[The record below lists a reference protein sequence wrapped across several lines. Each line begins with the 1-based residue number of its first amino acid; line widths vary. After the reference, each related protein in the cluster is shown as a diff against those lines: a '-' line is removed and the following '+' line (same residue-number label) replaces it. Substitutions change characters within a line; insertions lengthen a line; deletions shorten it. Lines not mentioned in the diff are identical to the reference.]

1 MAQMGAQPVAQSSR
15 PASRRSSLPAQL
27 MHLVAKIKVESA
39 IMTRR
44 DGISPSSEAEITEEA
59 TIGMEAALAPVPGLR
74 APEAAVEM
82 EAALAVTA
90 AIERGAQI

>member
-1 MAQMGAQPVAQSSR
+1 MGAPPVAQSSR

-27 MHLVAKIKVESA
+27 IHLVAKIKVESA
-39 IMTRR
+39 IMTIQ
-44 DGISPSSEAEITEEA
+44 DGISPASEAEIAPEA
-59 TIGMEAALAPVPGLR
+59 IIGMEAAPAPDLG

-82 EAALAVTA
+82 EAAHAVAA